1 MIVLCNDPISST
13 PTIRYYSRQAQ
24 AQRYNSNGSG
34 ANQEVIDY
42 RYNYF
47 ELSNQQQPE
56 VTAPIV

>member
-13 PTIRYYSRQAQ
+13 PTIRYYCRQAQ

-47 ELSNQQQPE
+47 ELSNQ
-56 VTAPIV
+56 